1 MEIWW
6 TSLNVMQKIYF
17 CIGLAATVLLIAQ
30 IVLMLFGLGD
40 GGDVDIDLDGDG
52 VPDVSVDASDGFN
65 VFTLRGLTAFFAIG
79 GWVGY
84 TLADDNITLAVILS
98 LVSGTA
104 ALLAMAFVMKALM
117 KTRSD
122 GNIDIAKSIGK
133 TAEVYLTVPPAGKGY
148 GKINLTL
155 EERFVEINAQ
165 QNGEKPI
172 PTGAQV
178 KVVSAENGIV
188 TVEPL

>member
-6 TSLNVMQKIYF
+6 ASLNVMQKIYF

-40 GGDVDIDLDGDG
+40 GGDVDIDLDG

-122 GNIDIAKSIGK
+122 GNIDIAKSVGK

-165 QNGEKPI
+165 QKGENSI

>member
-122 GNIDIAKSIGK
+122 GNIDIAKSVGK

-165 QNGEKPI
+165 QKGENPI

-188 TVEPL
+188 TVEQV

>member
-98 LVSGTA
+98 LVSGTI

-122 GNIDIAKSIGK
+122 GNIDIAKSVGK

-165 QNGEKPI
+165 QKGETPI
-172 PTGAQV
+172 STGAQV

-188 TVEPL
+188 TVKPL

>member
-6 TSLNVMQKIYF
+6 MSLNVMQKIYF

-98 LVSGTA
+98 LVSGTI

-122 GNIDIAKSIGK
+122 GNIDIAKSVGK

-165 QNGEKPI
+165 QKGETPI
-172 PTGAQV
+172 STGAQV

>member
-52 VPDVSVDASDGFN
+52 VPDMSVDASDGFN

-98 LVSGTA
+98 LVSGTI

-122 GNIDIAKSIGK
+122 GNIDIAKSVGK

-165 QNGEKPI
+165 QKGETPI
-172 PTGAQV
+172 STGAQV

>member
-17 CIGLAATVLLIAQ
+17 CIGLAATVLLIVQ
-30 IVLMLFGLGD
+30 IILMLFGLGD
-40 GGDVDIDLDGDG
+40 GGDIDIDFDGDG
-52 VPDVSVDASDGFN
+52 VPDASVDASDGFN

-84 TLADDNITLAVILS
+84 TLAGDNITLAVILS

-104 ALLAMAFVMKALM
+104 ALLAMAFVMKALI

-133 TAEVYLTVPPAGKGY
+133 IAEVYLTVPPAGKGY

-165 QNGEKPI
+165 QKGEKTI

>member
-30 IVLMLFGLGD
+30 IILMLFGLGD
-40 GGDVDIDLDGDG
+40 GGDVDIDFDGDG

-98 LVSGTA
+98 LVSGTI

-122 GNIDIAKSIGK
+122 GNIDIAKSVGK

-165 QNGEKPI
+165 QKGETPI
-172 PTGAQV
+172 STGAQV

>member
-98 LVSGTA
+98 LVSGTI

-122 GNIDIAKSIGK
+122 GNIDIAKSVGK

-165 QNGEKPI
+165 QKGEKPI